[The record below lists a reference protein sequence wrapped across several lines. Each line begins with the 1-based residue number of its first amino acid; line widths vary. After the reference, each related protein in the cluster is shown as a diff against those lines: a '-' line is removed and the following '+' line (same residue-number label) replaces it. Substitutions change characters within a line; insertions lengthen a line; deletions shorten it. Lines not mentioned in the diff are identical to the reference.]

1 MATRRWRK
9 LAMLHKLEATY
20 GVDAAP
26 LAANA
31 ILGTNV
37 TFTPLEG
44 QDVSRDLLLPYM
56 GNQGMVL
63 AGTYARLE
71 YDAEI
76 AGSGTPGTPP
86 KIGSLLR
93 AAGMAETITATTKVD
108 YSIVEDDIESGSHYF
123 ISDGVQH
130 VLLGAQV
137 NIAPSYAPSAI
148 PRIRISVLGLLGTI
162 TDVANMPVVTQTGW
176 PTPVP
181 VSKANTQMSLH
192 GWNAVAESL
201 SLDLGNT
208 LTPRFLIG
216 AENILISDRSST
228 GTAVVEGKSLAE
240 INWFDR
246 ALKRTRGPLSI
257 VHGTVPGNIVEITA
271 PAVEI
276 GRPTQGQT
284 NGIVNYSL
292 PLSLV
297 PELGTD
303 ELKLTFK

>member
-71 YDAEI
+71 YDVEI
-76 AGSGTPGTPP
+76 AGSGTAGTPP

-162 TDVANMPVVTQTGW
+162 TDVANMPVVTQAGW

-192 GWNAVAESL
+192 GWNAIAESL

-216 AENILISDRSST
+216 SENILISDRSST

-246 ALKRTRGPLSI
+246 AMKRTRGPLSI

-284 NGIVNYSL
+284 NGIANYSL
-292 PLSLV
+292 PLALV
-297 PELGTD
+297 PTLGMD
-303 ELKLTFK
+303 EMKLTFK

>member
-71 YDAEI
+71 YDVEI

-93 AAGMAETITATTKVD
+93 AAGMAETITAITKVD

-137 NIAPSYAPSAI
+137 NIAASYAPSAI

-162 TDVANMPVVTQTGW
+162 TDVANMPVVTQAGW

-192 GWNAVAESL
+192 GWNAIAESL

-216 AENILISDRSST
+216 SENILISDRSST

-246 ALKRTRGPLSI
+246 AMKRTRGPLSI

-284 NGIVNYSL
+284 NGIANYSL
-292 PLSLV
+292 PLALV
-297 PELGTD
+297 PTLGMD
-303 ELKLTFK
+303 EMKLTFK

>member
-71 YDAEI
+71 YDVEI

-162 TDVANMPVVTQTGW
+162 TDVANMPVVTQAGW

-192 GWNAVAESL
+192 GWNAIAESL

-216 AENILISDRSST
+216 SENILISDRSST

-240 INWFDR
+240 IDWFDR

-292 PLSLV
+292 PLALV
-297 PELGTD
+297 PTLGLD
-303 ELKLTFK
+303 EMKLTFK